1 MRILSITILLSL
13 SAFSSILAT
22 QTKHSVERSVRMKNF
37 SGKITLAQVMDN
49 NIEIKIRTWRTTRD
63 TVPGHEILPVLIN
76 GVRKSLFF
84 GHFGGS
90 KLPMLIFAVSD
101 PNRINETHVIAY
113 QVSPRGS
120 LIGQQVIV
128 DDAIVHGHTD
138 NVISGR
144 YSLTAIDPKIGAIYS
159 IASQDAH
166 FEGFFVS
173 YEKMRVRQWDPAIN
187 SFIETDEG
195 FLRDRSGKL
204 MQSTRFDSWSDAE
217 RSAVFAANLE
227 PKKPW
232 MIEKKNEPK
241 VIPASAAK

>member
-1 MRILSITILLSL
+1 MRILIISAVFSLLAIS
-13 SAFSSILAT
+13 SALAYPA
-22 QTKHSVERSVRMKNF
+22 KHSVERTIRMKNF
-37 SGKITLAQVMDN
+37 SGKITLTQVTDDK
-49 NIEIKIRTWRTTRD
+49 IEVKIRTWRTTRD
-63 TVPGHEILPVLIN
+63 TVSGHEIFPVLVS
-76 GVRKSLFF
+76 GGKQKFFF
-84 GHFGGS
+84 GHFGAS
-90 KLPMLIFAVSD
+90 MLPMLIFATSD
-101 PNRINETHVIAY
+101 PERISDTRVLAY

-120 LIGQQVIV
+120 LIGQQVVV

-138 NVISGR
+138 NVECGR

-159 IASQDAH
+159 IASQEAH

-217 RSAVFAANLE
+217 RSEVFTANLE

-232 MIEKKNEPK
+232 MIEKKQEVK
-241 VIPASAAK
+241 VMPASAAK

>member
-1 MRILSITILLSL
+1 
-13 SAFSSILAT
+13 
-22 QTKHSVERSVRMKNF
+22 
-37 SGKITLAQVMDN
+37 
-49 NIEIKIRTWRTTRD
+49 
-63 TVPGHEILPVLIN
+63 
-76 GVRKSLFF
+76 
-84 GHFGGS
+84 
-90 KLPMLIFAVSD
+90 MLIFATSD
-101 PNRINETHVIAY
+101 PERISDTRVLAY

-120 LIGQQVIV
+120 LIGQQVVV

-138 NVISGR
+138 NVTSGR

-217 RSAVFAANLE
+217 RSAVFVANLE

-232 MIEKKNEPK
+232 MIEKKSEVK
-241 VIPASAAK
+241 VMPASAAK